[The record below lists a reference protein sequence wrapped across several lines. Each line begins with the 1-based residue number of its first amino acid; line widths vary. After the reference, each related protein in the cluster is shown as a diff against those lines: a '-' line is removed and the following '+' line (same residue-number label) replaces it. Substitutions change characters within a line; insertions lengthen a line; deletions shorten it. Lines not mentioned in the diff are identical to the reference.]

1 MHVIEFQG
9 PDAKPV
15 GSKAAGNPVAPI
27 SEMLEA
33 KTLLV
38 NNRPVLLATGPYVLA
53 TAHLME
59 QDALLWHEQSAGL
72 YRWNQLHAVHVQDR
86 MLEPSGLL
94 LYKVQPNEG
103 EKAEIS
109 GEKVTSNE
117 LRTRLLEFRVELC
130 KAGLEQVRRHLSVR
144 ISGGQSTF
152 QHQLVKGMVADIL
165 TTLYMAETLPEDRFL
180 SANPG
185 LPSVRV
191 HAWIHQEL
199 DEAFRQIQ
207 RLGGGF
213 GFLRHGV
220 SAYTYAG
227 QLVKNM
233 LLPAKE
239 EYS

>member
-53 TAHLME
+53 TAHLIE
-59 QDALLWHEQSAGL
+59 QDALLWHEESAGL

-94 LYKVQPNEG
+94 LYRVQPNEG

-130 KAGLEQVRRHLSVR
+130 KAGLEQVRKHLSVR

-180 SANPG
+180 SENPG

-239 EYS
+239 EY